1 MSTLR
6 AKQFHLIDDM
16 DIAAATLTLTDRVG
30 NIVMKF
36 NDVLRTWV
44 RRSKDRRMLA
54 QMNERMMNDIGL
66 TPYDVRREAEKFFWQ
81 K

>member
-16 DIAAATLTLTDRVG
+16 DIAAATLSLTDRVG
-30 NIVMKF
+30 NFVVKV
-36 NDVLRTWV
+36 NQVLRTWV

-66 TPYDVRREAEKFFWQ
+66 TPYDIRLETEKYFWQ